1 MRALLILYLTN
12 QLNTTILT
20 PTSYLAPTVRW
31 CMYANPRWLFGG

>member
-12 QLNTTILT
+12 QLKYNDTP

-31 CMYANPRWLFGG
+31 CMSRQSSVLFGG